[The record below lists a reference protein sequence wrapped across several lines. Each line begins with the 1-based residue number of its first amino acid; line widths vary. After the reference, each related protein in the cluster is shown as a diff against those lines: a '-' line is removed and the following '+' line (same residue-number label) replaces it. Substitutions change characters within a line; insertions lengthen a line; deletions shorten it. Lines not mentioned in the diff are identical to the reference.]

1 MNMFG
6 GHYGGPPGG
15 HYGGPP
21 GGPHGGPPGGPP
33 GGNLVRVVTTFLLS
47 PHPKGGDG
55 GKQQESKKRGVLDI
69 IGAILERIKYGDP

>member
-6 GHYGGPPGG
+6 GHFGGS
-15 HYGGPP
+15 Y

-33 GGNLVRVVTTFLLS
+33 GGSLVRVVTTFLLS

-55 GKQQESKKRGVLDI
+55 GKQQEPKKIGILQKVGNILARI
-69 IGAILERIKYGDP
+69 IYNDP